1 VPASFLRVPTRPP
14 VTRVGVSGGGT
25 PSETGRG
32 GYSPGMADKTEKK
45 KSPLAGW
52 LLAVIA
58 IGLLIMLVIG
68 IAVL

>member
-1 VPASFLRVPTRPP
+1 
-14 VTRVGVSGGGT
+14 
-25 PSETGRG
+25 
-32 GYSPGMADKTEKK
+32 MADKTEKK